1 VTGTFAAFDAVTL
14 KELWRDSRPVS
25 FAKFCPPTIAD
36 GKVFRPTFHSE
47 VRFGVLGKVVV
58 YGLRPAGHIADVGAA
73 AARAHLTIEQK
84 YARHG
89 AARTTI
95 GTPMSEERAVGDR
108 AGGRFRDFR
117 TELFGAHGH
126 RVSIT
131 PTAGAKRPTCDDPTT
146 DARTV
151 VSSSLYWTPATGA
164 HLVLGAIRQHW
175 LHLGGPASALGYP
188 IADEVDTPD
197 GKGRVSRFE
206 RGEIVW
212 GPDTGASVQM
222 STAARTN
229 ARVRLGGGLAAIA
242 IIAIIAWFAVKP
254 RHLLAHL
261 VHDARIND
269 HRWRGIGRAL
279 GSRSHEGRRRF
290 DLESKIARTQPASG
304 RR

>member
-1 VTGTFAAFDAVTL
+1 
-14 KELWRDSRPVS
+14 
-25 FAKFCPPTIAD
+25 
-36 GKVFRPTFHSE
+36 
-47 VRFGVLGKVVV
+47 
-58 YGLRPAGHIADVGAA
+58 
-73 AARAHLTIEQK
+73 
-84 YARHG
+84 
-89 AARTTI
+89 
-95 GTPMSEERAVGDR
+95 MSEERAVGDR

-131 PTAGAKRPTCDDPTT
+131 PTSGAKRPTCDDPTT

-212 GPDTGASVQM
+212 GPTQAPAFKSARRPAPTRVSASAGASRQ
-222 STAARTN
+222 
-229 ARVRLGGGLAAIA
+229 
-242 IIAIIAWFAVKP
+242 
-254 RHLLAHL
+254 
-261 VHDARIND
+261 
-269 HRWRGIGRAL
+269 
-279 GSRSHEGRRRF
+279 SRSSRSSPGS
-290 DLESKIARTQPASG
+290 L
-304 RR
+304 